1 MPNDKRPAGWTIV
14 SDNRFTD
21 AEKIEQLQAMLTE
34 ERANNKRL
42 RLRRTRIIT
51 QIAKEWEELFDETFK
66 DREDSG
72 CDCDS

>member
-1 MPNDKRPAGWTIV
+1 MPRDNRPAGWHIV
-14 SDNRFTD
+14 ADDRLTD
-21 AEKIEQLQAMLTE
+21 TEKIAQLQAMLTE
-34 ERANNKRL
+34 ERAKNRRV

-72 CDCDS
+72 GDCDS